1 MPDMDTK
8 RLGQAFK
15 RSFFLMAVVFSSS
28 VVLLAGITALIG
40 ELIYPEVIGRLL
52 LTFFMLFF
60 LTAFKIYVSGTK
72 WACSKPYILVNIM
85 LSIHPPIHP
94 SIHPPIHPS
103 IHSSIHPSSIHL
115 STHPSIHPSSIHP
128 STHPSTHP
136 SSHPSIYS
144 SIHPSFTISTHVQ
157 VLMNWTFRFLSPT

>member
-85 LSIHPPIHP
+85 FAPLYFGFGM
-94 SIHPPIHPS
+94 
-103 IHSSIHPSSIHL
+103 L
-115 STHPSIHPSSIHP
+115 G
-128 STHPSTHP
+128 
-136 SSHPSIYS
+136 IYA
-144 SIHPSFTISTHVQ
+144 F
-157 VLMNWTFRFLSPT
+157 NRFLEPDDILIFAPMFLITFSIAQLIAYLVKKARTDKMNDALSEFHKEHQKDGYEEEDPDRG